1 MMQSPAVTH
10 QAPGFKVTKTDDKT
24 IFHRVP
30 IFAECERGDMAFGAD
45 WIAGAVAAAKQQE
58 RDGYLPPLH
67 TRHHEPATD
76 VTDAVRA
83 AGVFR
88 ILDAGPITLQGK
100 RVTAIFADLIV
111 TDSFLASEIERMR
124 YPYRSVEI
132 FNTEGPPRINGLALL
147 DHEAPYLELPMLF
160 AGDVEDRRTN
170 GQAGPCGVVADATS
184 FSLNYSRNGN
194 DPVLGF
200 SRRGKKAVL
209 LFRFSDD
216 EAMTKT
222 DTEEAKAAA
231 AAEAARVANLAAD
244 KEGKDGKEDE
254 KMEGEGTLDVG
265 AVVKAIKSGK
275 ISIADMD
282 AILAAIQAQESKS
295 PAEGT
300 EDEAA
305 PAPAPGADI
314 MKADPAAAKNFA
326 RLEGENQA
334 LKARLDAR
342 DARDKRTADVKAAMK
357 RLEGRPLGA
366 DLETRLTNFHEKCG
380 GSAELFKEYVDTM
393 ARTIGDLPEGGDA
406 GARFAGQPKTPK
418 EAMAFQKHGGEAV
431 DKAAAFCRE
440 YDQLKGMRASRES
453 YVKINMKRIGFD
465 LEEAAA

>member
-1 MMQSPAVTH
+1 MQSPAITH
-10 QAPGFKVTKTDDKT
+10 QLPGFKVTKTDDKT
-24 IFHRVP
+24 VFHRVP

-45 WIAGAVAAAKQQE
+45 WIADAVAAAKQQE

-88 ILDAGPITLQGK
+88 ILEAGPITLQGK

-111 TDSFLASEIERMR
+111 TDPFLAGEIERMR

-132 FNTEGPPRINGLALL
+132 FNTEGPARINGLALL

-160 AGDVEDRRTN
+160 AGEVEDRRSA
-170 GQAGPCGVVADATS
+170 GQAAGVNPVADATS
-184 FSLNYSRNGN
+184 FSLNYSRNAES
-194 DPVLGF
+194 PVLGF
-200 SRRGKKAVL
+200 ARRGKKAVL
-209 LFRFSDD
+209 LFRFSD
-216 EAMTKT
+216 EETMTKT
-222 DTEEAKAAA
+222 
-231 AAEAARVANLAAD
+231 AAELKAEADEAERANLAHKGD
-244 KEGKDGKEDE
+244 KGEKDDKDE
-254 KMEGEGTLDVG
+254 KMEGEGALDVG
-265 AVVKAIKSGK
+265 AVVKAIESGK

-295 PAEGT
+295 GTKDEG
-300 EDEAA
+300 EAA
-305 PAPAPGADI
+305 SAPAPGADI
-314 MKADPAAAKNFA
+314 MKADTASAKNFA

-342 DARDKRTADVKAAMK
+342 DARDKRTADVRAAMK
-357 RLEGRPLGA
+357 RLEGKPLGA
-366 DLETRLTNFHEKCG
+366 NLEERLTKFHEDCG
-380 GSAELFKEYVDTM
+380 GKAELFKEYVETM
-393 ARTIGDLPEGGDA
+393 ARTVGDLPDNGDA

-418 EAMAFQKHGGEAV
+418 EAMDFQKLGSEAV

-440 YDQLKGMRASRES
+440 YDQLKGMRASRAS
-453 YVKINMKRIGFD
+453 YVKINMKKLGFV

>member
-1 MMQSPAVTH
+1 MTPAPAAAAAITH
-10 QAPGFKVTKTDDKT
+10 RAPGFKVTKTDTQT

-30 IFAECERGDMAFGAD
+30 IFAECSRGDFVAD
-45 WIAGAVAAAKQQE
+45 AAWIAAAVRAAKQQE

-67 TRHHEPATD
+67 TRHHEPDTA

-88 ILDAGPITLQGK
+88 ILEAGPITLQGK

-111 TDSFLASEIERMR
+111 TDAFLAGEIERMR

-132 FNTEGPPRINGLALL
+132 FNTEGEPEINGLALL
-147 DHEAPYLELPMLF
+147 DHEAPYLTLPMLF
-160 AGDVEDRRTN
+160 AGDVEDRRT
-170 GQAGPCGVVADATS
+170 GAGGVAPATS
-184 FSLNYSRNGN
+184 FSLNYSRNAESS
-194 DPVLGF
+194 VVGF
-200 SRRGKKAVL
+200 AHRGKKAVL

-222 DTEEAKAAA
+222 AAELKAEAE
-231 AAEAARVANLAAD
+231 EAARANLAD
-244 KEGKDGKEDE
+244 KGDEGKKDDKSED
-254 KMEGEGTLDVG
+254 MEGEGGLDVG
-265 AVVKAIKSGK
+265 AVVKAIKSGA
-275 ISIADMD
+275 ISVADMD
-282 AILAAIQAQESKS
+282 AILAAIQAQGAESPK
-295 PAEGT
+295 

-305 PAPAPGADI
+305 PAPAPGAEI
-314 MKADPAAAKNFA
+314 MKDKSAAKNFA

-342 DARDKRTADVKAAMK
+342 DAIDKRNADVKAAMK

-366 DLETRLTNFHEKCG
+366 DLEQRLTNFHEKCG
-380 GSAELFKEYVDTM
+380 GNAEVFKEYVETM
-393 ARTIGDLPEGGDA
+393 ARTAGELPGESDA
-406 GARFAGQPKTPK
+406 AARFSGQPKTPK
-418 EAMAFQKHGGEAV
+418 EAMAFQKLGGEAV

-440 YDQLKGMRASRES
+440 YDQLKGMRASREA
-453 YVKINMKRIGFD
+453 YVRVNMKRAGFV